1 MVDSA
6 LADQYIDPTR
16 QALARVASFCKTTSF
31 ELIEEHRTSC
41 GLTPLH
47 ETLLGINQSYSGL
60 EQHLQW
66 LRRDGS
72 LSELIDEPDFRGR
85 TALAWAVEYGMAD
98 AVRTLL
104 NFGSNPCQYRTS
116 DRSRTP
122 MLHLAIAGPPPPLES
137 GLFEVVKMFL
147 ATDIDINARDEEG
160 WTAFHIASSWRSYD
174 ILHEIMRTHFYY
186 VDIAGKTNLDEL
198 ADDLSQDADFYPKL
212 LMNTY

>member
-1 MVDSA
+1 
-6 LADQYIDPTR
+6 
-16 QALARVASFCKTTSF
+16 
-31 ELIEEHRTSC
+31 
-41 GLTPLH
+41 
-47 ETLLGINQSYSGL
+47 
-60 EQHLQW
+60 
-66 LRRDGS
+66 
-72 LSELIDEPDFRGR
+72 
-85 TALAWAVEYGMAD
+85 
-98 AVRTLL
+98 
-104 NFGSNPCQYRTS
+104 
-116 DRSRTP
+116 